1 MCGSAPTDLLVA
13 GLDAREGEAVSLCLR
28 PEALRIVR
36 PGDDGSARPA
46 RIEATVR
53 KAEFIGALVRLE
65 AELADGTPLRVA
77 VLDDPSASAAPGS
90 RIVLAYDPA
99 CVTVFRQDKP

>member
-1 MCGSAPTDLLVA
+1 M
-13 GLDAREGEAVSLCLR
+13 
-28 PEALRIVR
+28 R

-65 AELADGTPLRVA
+65 AELADGTPLKVA
-77 VLDDPSASAAPGS
+77 VLDDPSASATPGS